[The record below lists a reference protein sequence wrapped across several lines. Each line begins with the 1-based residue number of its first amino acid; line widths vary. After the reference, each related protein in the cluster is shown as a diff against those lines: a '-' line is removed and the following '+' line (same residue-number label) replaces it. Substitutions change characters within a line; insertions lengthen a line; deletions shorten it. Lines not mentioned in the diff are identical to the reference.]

1 MKQASDDKQS
11 LELKQL
17 SNFPQPDL
25 LMEYFWAV
33 DVHPYHMVNDKKLIS
48 REEGVDFIPAWSLG
62 RMIEGLPGVIEHS
75 GTDSIEE
82 DLTFDLQLSP
92 QCGGKLAQVRYIL
105 PDGSKILFETE
116 AIELLDGRRH
126 LCADISQ
133 FPSVLLLVKTDLFI
147 ETCHLTAGL

>member
-105 PDGSKILFETE
+105 PDGCKILFETE
-116 AIELLDGRRH
+116 AIELLDAVFDMIMK
-126 LCADISQ
+126 LKDIEWYEDPVSE
-133 FPSVLLLVKTDLFI
+133 DD
-147 ETCHLTAGL
+147 